1 MQRKETKTGVCKCC
15 RKRKRFTR
23 YITAMGCGD
32 LFMVLITFGLW
43 VLFRAIFKPK
53 FRCEGCGSTWRTR
66 SPLVRLPPKAPR
78 KYESNMPKRKHK
90 VKPRRV

>member
-32 LFMVLITFGLW
+32 LVLVLFSFGLW
-43 VLFRAIFKPK
+43 VLVRGLFKPRFK
-53 FRCEGCGSTWRTR
+53 CEGCGSTYGKT
-66 SPLVRLPPKAPR
+66 R